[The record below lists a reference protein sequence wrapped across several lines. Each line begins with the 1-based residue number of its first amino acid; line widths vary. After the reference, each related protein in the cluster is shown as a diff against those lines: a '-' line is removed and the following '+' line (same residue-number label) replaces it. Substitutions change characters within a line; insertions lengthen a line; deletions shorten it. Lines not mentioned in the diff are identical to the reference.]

1 MEKMHALVL
10 THLNEYS
17 FTIRYILSQL
27 PLNEVILA
35 RNQWLGK

>member
-1 MEKMHALVL
+1 MHFLVL
-10 THLNEYS
+10 EYLSGNS

-27 PLNEVILA
+27 PLKEIRLA